1 MIDPRRI
8 ENLKAWMK
16 TQRQNYKNMI
26 LGDDDASQWC
36 ADEVERIERHIQT
49 IELLEA
55 KLVKAME
62 ALEFYADGEWPQDY
76 PGGVLYASGDDTPEF
91 KTHLDYGDKA
101 RTTLAELK
109 GEKG

>member
-8 ENLKAWMK
+8 ENLKAWMR

-55 KLVKAME
+55 KLEKAVE
-62 ALEFYADGEWPQDY
+62 ALVHIAGKQDYADDPWGI
-76 PGGVLYASGDDTPEF
+76 AI
-91 KTHLDYGDKA
+91 
-101 RTTLAELK
+101 TTLAELK
-109 GEKG
+109 GEK

>member
-49 IELLEA
+49 IELLEQRAESLISGAEIVLEEWDRGNERAFREAIEEMRADVAAA
-55 KLVKAME
+55 K
-62 ALEFYADGEWPQDY
+62 
-76 PGGVLYASGDDTPEF
+76 
-91 KTHLDYGDKA
+91 
-101 RTTLAELK
+101 K
-109 GEKG
+109 GRP

>member
-8 ENLKAWMK
+8 ENLKAWMR

-49 IELLEA
+49 IELLEQ
-55 KLVKAME
+55 M
-62 ALEFYADGEWPQDY
+62 
-76 PGGVLYASGDDTPEF
+76 GGDRDQE
-91 KTHLDYGDKA
+91 
-101 RTTLAELK
+101 EI
-109 GEKG
+109 

>member
-8 ENLKAWMK
+8 YNLKAWMK

-49 IELLEA
+49 IELLEHRA
-55 KLVKAME
+55 ESLISGADTVLEEWDRGDERAFRE
-62 ALEFYADGEWPQDY
+62 AIEEMRADVAAW
-76 PGGVLYASGDDTPEF
+76 
-91 KTHLDYGDKA
+91 
-101 RTTLAELK
+101 K
-109 GEKG
+109 GEKNE